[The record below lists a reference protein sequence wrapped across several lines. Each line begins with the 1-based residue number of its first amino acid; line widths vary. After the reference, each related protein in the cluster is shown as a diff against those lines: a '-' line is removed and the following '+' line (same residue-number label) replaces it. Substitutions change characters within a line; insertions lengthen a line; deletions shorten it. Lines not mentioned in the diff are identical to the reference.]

1 MTKIPLGAVNKKT
14 GEYVYPIIANKIDD
28 YSCPD
33 CHKDLI
39 LCQGNIR
46 LHHFRHKID
55 EINPCHHYNNPTES
69 QIHKDAKMLMKTLL
83 EKNVNISFIR
93 NCQTC
98 KKNDEFE
105 IPTITDTSS
114 IQLEHKFDYNGTK
127 IADVVYI
134 DNGEIICIF
143 EICHTHKT
151 DKEKRPEPWFEIDAL
166 SLINLA
172 NDMNNN
178 SLKINCIRCEKCDE
192 CLLQINNENSYIK
205 DKDFICSNKCKP
217 KNCPTKYC
225 KGFGECL
232 LQTKNLN
239 SYIKDKDFICSNKCK
254 PKNCPTKYCNNV
266 APQWLFD
273 YRRGTCL
280 NCDSN
285 RYSLTIKR

>member
-1 MTKIPLGAVNKKT
+1 M
-14 GEYVYPIIANKIDD
+14 
-28 YSCPD
+28 
-33 CHKDLI
+33 
-39 LCQGNIR
+39 
-46 LHHFRHKID
+46 
-55 EINPCHHYNNPTES
+55 
-69 QIHKDAKMLMKTLL
+69 
-83 EKNVNISFIR
+83 
-93 NCQTC
+93 
-98 KKNDEFE
+98 
-105 IPTITDTSS
+105 
-114 IQLEHKFDYNGTK
+114 
-127 IADVVYI
+127 YI

-225 KGFGECL
+225 
-232 LQTKNLN
+232 
-239 SYIKDKDFICSNKCK
+239 
-254 PKNCPTKYCNNV
+254 NNV